1 MPSIEDRVREQGD
14 AKDKVLK
21 LKSDEIKS
29 SKSGKKVVGDM
40 GQASEADKD
49 MYTTRSK

>member
-1 MPSIEDRVREQGD
+1 MREQGD

-21 LKSDEIKS
+21 LKSNEIDASKS
-29 SKSGKKVVGDM
+29 SKKVLGDM